1 MKLILKNVLMHMFQK
16 KKKKKLKKKNEKKKK
31 KKKLRMKCEWKKKYK
46 KCGPVLRILTLK
58 CKLCQAFSRYPK
70 LNHG

>member
-16 KKKKKLKKKNEKKKK
+16 KKVKNE
-31 KKKLRMKCEWKKKYK
+31 MQMKKKYK

>member
-1 MKLILKNVLMHMFQK
+1 MKLILKNVLMHMFQ
-16 KKKKKLKKKNEKKKK
+16 KKK